1 MPEEMIEHLIKIV
14 DMYLDVEEK
23 HYQEMIDNDETIHFH
38 IFQSLLNVSLFIK
51 DAHTMKITVEE
62 QAEAENVSEETIL
75 SNKVNR
81 LKEMGYKITK
91 EGDYND

>member
-1 MPEEMIEHLIKIV
+1 MNMKQHGSSK
-14 DMYLDVEEK
+14 K
-23 HYQEMIDNDETIHFH
+23 
-38 IFQSLLNVSLFIK
+38 LNN
-51 DAHTMKITVEE
+51 HTMKITVEE

>member
-1 MPEEMIEHLIKIV
+1 MEIQRIEIICSNTTSRCKKCENKSN
-14 DMYLDVEEK
+14 Y
-23 HYQEMIDNDETIHFH
+23 H
-38 IFQSLLNVSLFIK
+38 INVSLFIK
-51 DAHTMKITVEE
+51 DAHTMKITSEE

>member
-1 MPEEMIEHLIKIV
+1 
-14 DMYLDVEEK
+14 
-23 HYQEMIDNDETIHFH
+23 
-38 IFQSLLNVSLFIK
+38 
-51 DAHTMKITVEE
+51 MKITVEE